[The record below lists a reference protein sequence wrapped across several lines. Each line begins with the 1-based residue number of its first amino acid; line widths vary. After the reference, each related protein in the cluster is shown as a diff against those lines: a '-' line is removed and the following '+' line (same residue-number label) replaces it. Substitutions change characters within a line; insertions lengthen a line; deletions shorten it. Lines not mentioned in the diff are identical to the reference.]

1 MVGVL
6 AAARMTTKSGALMLT
21 KRILGLGVAALLGLS
36 AVTVS
41 ALPAAAAPVA
51 QEAAT
56 VTQHPASAVPLS
68 ATPYQG
74 WNTYFGLGGDYTA
87 AQVLGVADKLVS
99 SGLAK
104 AGYNIV
110 WLDGGW
116 QAPTPRGADG
126 LLQGDPSRFPDGMAA
141 LAAAIHAK
149 GLKAGIY
156 TDAGPYIPGSCGLGS
171 YGHYQ
176 TDADTFASW
185 GFDAVKVDF
194 LCGIAAN
201 LDPKTVYTQ
210 FADALRNNS
219 SGRPIIFNLCNPVT
233 SPDWG
238 DYPESQQSTN
248 TWSYAPQIAQS
259 WRTYTDVGFV
269 GLIKYSD
276 VLRNFDANARHPEAA
291 GPGHWNDP
299 DYLGPQLG
307 MSDEEFRSQMALWS
321 LSAAPLVI
329 GSDAGNL
336 SAASLATLTNPD
348 LLAIDQDRLG
358 KQAVRVG
365 PAGTTETWAKP
376 LADGSVAVG
385 LVNRGDSAAEI
396 ATTAAAI
403 GVKASRLTV
412 KDAWTHATTEA
423 KDSIRAEV
431 PAHGVGVL
439 IVSKGKGIPDTP
451 RVLATAPT
459 VTAVDGTAIT
469 PTGNALVSAGA
480 ELSVRVTVRNDGT
493 TPIAVPKTSL
503 TTPQGWSSSLTG
515 RQPLLVLPGRSADV
529 DFRVTVP
536 VSAASGSSTVAASVT
551 FAGLRGKV
559 SVASPSLTVTIAP
572 APPTGTNQ
580 PLSHHPSI
588 SATSGWMEPAVDQ
601 SVGGGNPISVAG
613 IVHTTGLGVASPSDI
628 RYYIGGACS
637 RLTGIVGIDDV
648 VDNVGPDGGT
658 ATFSLIADGKTVWE
672 SGTVTRG
679 NAVSFDVDLTGA
691 RELILHVGD
700 AGDGGYNDRA
710 DWADPLITCS

>member
-1 MVGVL
+1 
-6 AAARMTTKSGALMLT
+6 MLT

-36 AVTVS
+36 AVTAS
-41 ALPAAAAPVA
+41 ALPAAAAP
-51 QEAAT
+51 AAST
-56 VTQHPASAVPLS
+56 ALTASTATHSPAPAAPLS

-74 WNTYFGLGGDYTA
+74 WNTYFGLGGAFTA
-87 AQVLGVADKLVS
+87 SQVLNVADKLVS

-126 LLQGDPSRFPDGMAA
+126 LLQGDPTRFPDGMAA
-141 LAAAIHAK
+141 VAAAIHAK

-210 FADALRNNS
+210 FADALQHNS

-238 DYPESQQSTN
+238 NYPESQQSTN

-329 GSDAGNL
+329 GSDASAL

-365 PAGTTETWAKP
+365 AAGTTETWTKP

-396 ATTAAAI
+396 ATTSSAV
-403 GVKASRLTV
+403 GVNASRITV
-412 KDAWTHATTEA
+412 KDAWTHAVTEA
-423 KDSIRAEV
+423 KDTLRAEV
-431 PAHGVGVL
+431 PAHGVAVL
-439 IVSKGKGIPDTP
+439 VVSKGKGIPDSP
-451 RVLATAPT
+451 RVLATAPS

-480 ELSVRVTVRNDGT
+480 KLSVQASVKNDGT

-503 TTPQGWSSSLTG
+503 ATPPGWTSSVTG
-515 RQPLLVLPGRSADV
+515 RQPLLILPGRAADV
-529 DFRVTVP
+529 TFAVTVP
-536 VSAASGSSTVAASVT
+536 ASAAAGSSTITAALR
-551 FAGLRGKV
+551 FAGLRGQV
-559 SVASPSLTVTIAP
+559 TVASPPLTVTIAP
-572 APPTGTNQ
+572 TPPTGADE
-580 PLSHHPSI
+580 PLSHHQWI
-588 SATSGWMEPAVDQ
+588 SATSGWMTPAIDE
-601 SVGGGNPISVAG
+601 SVGGGNPIAVAG
-613 IVHTTGLGVASPSDI
+613 VVHATGLGIASPSDI
-628 RYYIGGACS
+628 RYYVGGACT
-637 RLTGIVGIDDV
+637 RLTGVVGIDDV
-648 VDNVGPDGGT
+648 VNNVGPDGGT
-658 ATFSLIADGKTVWE
+658 ATFSLIADGKTVWD
-672 SGTVTRG
+672 SGTVSRG

-710 DWADPLITCS
+710 DWADPLISCS